1 MVDQGAMR
9 RARTSDDIVR
19 EADRLLGIDA
29 AVFQERAARMLAGM
43 DDPYN
48 ILDEQMAAI

>member
-9 RARTSDDIVR
+9 RARTPGDIVR
-19 EADRLLGIDA
+19 EAERLLRIDA

-43 DDPYN
+43 EDPYN
-48 ILDEQMAAI
+48 ILEEQMAAI